1 MARDGE
7 SDHTQMRMTLQVVI
21 EDEDHHTPP
30 IVKEVFSLERK
41 SEALRPETLG
51 LKLDEAK
58 EVLAEIQTTLVT
70 AQATRFLEQQS
81 SCPECGAPYL
91 KNGTHQL
98 TFRTLFGTIK
108 LASQR
113 FYTCSCQQAK
123 TRRQTQK
130 QISFSPL
137 AKLLPER
144 TAPEFAYLQTKW
156 AAIMSYGRTAQLL
169 EEVLPLEKRI
179 STAALS
185 QHVHQV
191 ATRVDGEL
199 GDEQCSFIEGCPAEW
214 EALPEPAEPLIVGI
228 DGGYVHAREGQNRK
242 AGSFE
247 IIVGK
252 SMAGEQSPKR
262 FGFVNTYDT
271 KSKRRVYEVLKSQ
284 GLQMNQQVVFLS
296 DGGDDVRD
304 LQLYLNPQAEHVLD
318 WFHVTMRL
326 TVLEQLARGIA
337 LRPEARGKNKE
348 QQRAE
353 EDEPE
358 ACIPTLEELEHQLE
372 RMKWYLWHGNVFRA
386 LQV

>member
-21 EDEDHHTPP
+21 EDGDTTPESAAAKV
-30 IVKEVFSLERK
+30 ISLERNVEDLGP
-41 SEALRPETLG
+41 STLG

-58 EVLAEIQTTLVT
+58 EILAEIQTALVT
-70 AQATRFLEQQS
+70 AQATRFLGHQC
-81 SCPECGAPYL
+81 SCPDCGTPYL

-304 LQLYLNPQAEHVLD
+304 LQLYLNPQAEYILD

-326 TVLEQLARGIA
+326 TVLGQLAKGIA
-337 LRPEARGKNKE
+337 LRTESKDKKKAQPLF
-348 QQRAE
+348 E
-353 EDEPE
+353 EDEEEPSPGV
-358 ACIPTLEELEHQLE
+358 PTTEELEHQLE
-372 RMKWYLWHGNVFRA
+372 RIK
-386 LQV
+386 